1 MLNIQKVIK
10 NFEVYTYSKTN
21 NILINNTTNFG
32 DKNILYVVAGPNGS
46 GKSTFIAN
54 AYELGFLSTTK
65 YVNADITAQTQNY
78 NGKNIAEKNYL
89 AMFDTMNLLKNLA
102 STHQSII
109 YETVLSHPS
118 KVDIVKLF
126 KNNNYKIF
134 TIFISPNNF
143 NINIERVKTRVLQGG
158 HDVPV
163 DKIKNRFNKSHQ
175 LKLELKK
182 LSDIFYEIDNSILP
196 TIINIE
202 KQNQFKKDKQ

>member
-1 MLNIQKVIK
+1 MLNIEKVIQ

-78 NGKNIAEKNYL
+78 NEKNIAEKNYL

-102 STHQSII
+102 PTHQSII

-134 TIFISPNNF
+134 TIFISPNNY

-175 LKLELKK
+175 LKLDLKQ

-202 KQNQFKKDKQ
+202 KQNQFEKDKQ